1 MKSKILSRVCFLSL
15 LGGLLS
21 LNFPALGQSQ
31 QLGQTRNQA
40 VETKEVKTTVR
51 EVTVFPQGAQVFS
64 QETVALSPGET
75 TLRFTGLSPYIVA
88 QSIQVQS
95 QGALTVLSVNL
106 QENFMDELEK
116 SPELIRLESQ
126 MDALTERITLE
137 QTHLSVLKDEMAFLN
152 DNRRLMGAGQSSTA
166 ALQQHMEFYSKRLTE
181 LKMKEIER
189 NETLEELQEVQQ
201 DLNRQIQT
209 LSGAQHRAAGEILVR
224 VDVQQGGSFPF
235 ALSYLTENA
244 GWYPSYDVR
253 AKNISEPV
261 LIVYKANIRQDTKMD
276 WTNVRLTLSTA
287 NPHASAVAP
296 SLQPY
301 FLNDHSRPPS
311 YRLNQLEARG
321 QVVNGSRTPLS
332 GVSVRVEG
340 STIATVTDSQGNF
353 SLALPDQNSRLS
365 FHMIGYAAQTQPASN
380 QPMRVVLVEEY
391 HSLEELQLNK
401 SMARVAE
408 SVAASPTA
416 SSSIV
421 IRGMGNTTPVPTVQV
436 AQQTSVEFTVDRPYT
451 ILSDNKNYTVDIERH
466 QLNTDYHYLS
476 IPKVD
481 KDAFLIAE
489 LTDWNRFHLLDGEAN
504 LFFEDTYVG
513 KTVLA
518 VSEAS
523 DTLRVSLGRD
533 KNVVVEREKGRDYN
547 RRQFIGSRQEQSKS
561 WTIHVRNQ
569 KAQPISLV
577 VLDQVP
583 VSTQADIEVQV
594 QNSSRGMV
602 DSETGEVRWEFSL
615 DPGAERTLEL
625 HYLVRY
631 PKNKTLIIE

>member
-1 MKSKILSRVCFLSL
+1 MIKSRALSSLYFLSF
-15 LGGLLS
+15 LGGLLA
-21 LNFPALGQSQ
+21 LHLPALGQARS
-31 QLGQTRNQA
+31 LGQTRDQ
-40 VETKEVKTTVR
+40 EVKTTVR
-51 EVTVFPQGAQVFS
+51 EVTVFPQGAQIFS
-64 QETVALSPGET
+64 QETVALTPGET
-75 TLRFTGLSPYIVA
+75 TLRFTGLSPYILA

-126 MDALTERITLE
+126 MNALTEQITLE

-152 DNRRLMGAGQSSTA
+152 DNRRLMGNGQSSTA
-166 ALQQHMEFYSKRLTE
+166 QLQQHLEFYSKRLTE

-189 NETLEELQEVQQ
+189 NETLEELLKNQQ
-201 DLNRQIQT
+201 GLLRQIQA

-224 VDVQQGGSFPF
+224 VDVQKGGSYPF

-261 LIVYKANIRQDTKMD
+261 QITYKANIRQDTKMD
-276 WTNVRLTLSTA
+276 WNNVRLTLSTA

-301 FLNDHSRPPS
+301 FLSENSRPPS

-321 QVVNGSRTPLS
+321 QVINASRTPLS
-332 GVSVRVEG
+332 GVQVRIEG
-340 STIATVTDSQGNF
+340 STIATVTDAQGNF

-365 FHMIGYAAQTQPASN
+365 FHLIGYVSQTQVASN
-380 QPMRVVLVEEY
+380 QPMRVVLGEEY
-391 HSLEELQLNK
+391 QQLDELQLSK
-401 SMARVAE
+401 SVARVAE
-408 SVAASPTA
+408 SVAAAPAA
-416 SSSIV
+416 SSSIM
-421 IRGMGNTTPVPTVQV
+421 IRGMGNTTPIPTAQV
-436 AQQTSVEFTVDRPYT
+436 AQQTSVEFSVERPYT
-451 ILSDNKNYTVDIERH
+451 ILSDNKNYTVDIDQH
-466 QLNTDYHYLS
+466 QLNTQYHYLS

-489 LTDWNRFHLLDGEAN
+489 LTDWEQLHLLDGEAN

-518 VSEAS
+518 VSQAS

-533 KNVVVEREKGRDYN
+533 KNVVVQREKGREYN

-561 WTIHVRNQ
+561 WSIRVKNQ
-569 KAQPISLV
+569 KTQPISLIL
-577 VLDQVP
+577 LDQVP

-594 QNSSRGMV
+594 QNTSRGLV
-602 DSETGEVRWEFSL
+602 NAENGEVRWEFSL
-615 DPGAERTLEL
+615 DPGTERTLEL

>member
-1 MKSKILSRVCFLSL
+1 MIKSRALSSLYFLSF
-15 LGGLLS
+15 LGGLLA
-21 LNFPALGQSQ
+21 LHLPALGQARS
-31 QLGQTRNQA
+31 LGQTRDQ
-40 VETKEVKTTVR
+40 EVKTTVR
-51 EVTVFPQGAQVFS
+51 EVTVFPQGAQIFS
-64 QETVALSPGET
+64 QETVALTPGET
-75 TLRFTGLSPYIVA
+75 TLRFTGLSPYILA

-126 MDALTERITLE
+126 MDALTEQITLE

-152 DNRRLMGAGQSSTA
+152 DNRRLMGNGQSSTSQ
-166 ALQQHMEFYSKRLTE
+166 LQQHLEFYSKRLTE

-189 NETLEELQEVQQ
+189 NETLEELLKNQQ
-201 DLNRQIQT
+201 GLLRQIQA

-224 VDVQQGGSFPF
+224 VDVQKGGSYPF

-261 LIVYKANIRQDTKMD
+261 QITYKANIRQDTKMD
-276 WTNVRLTLSTA
+276 WNNVRLTLSTA

-301 FLNDHSRPPS
+301 FLSENSRPPS

-321 QVVNGSRTPLS
+321 QVINASRTPLS
-332 GVSVRVEG
+332 GVQVRIEG
-340 STIATVTDSQGNF
+340 STIATVTDAQGNF

-365 FHMIGYAAQTQPASN
+365 FHLIGYVSQTQVASN
-380 QPMRVVLVEEY
+380 QPMRVVLGEEY
-391 HSLEELQLNK
+391 QQLDELQLSK
-401 SMARVAE
+401 SVARVAE
-408 SVAASPTA
+408 SVAAAPAA
-416 SSSIV
+416 SSSIM
-421 IRGMGNTTPVPTVQV
+421 IRGMGNTTPIPTAQV
-436 AQQTSVEFTVDRPYT
+436 AQQTSVEFSVERPYT
-451 ILSDNKNYTVDIERH
+451 ILSDNKNYTVDIDQH
-466 QLNTDYHYLS
+466 QLNTQYHYLS

-489 LTDWNRFHLLDGEAN
+489 LTDWEQLHLLDGEAN

-518 VSEAS
+518 VSQAS

-533 KNVVVEREKGRDYN
+533 KNVVVQREKGREYN

-561 WTIHVRNQ
+561 WSIRVKNQ
-569 KAQPISLV
+569 KTQPISLIL
-577 VLDQVP
+577 LDQVP

-594 QNSSRGMV
+594 QNTSRGLV
-602 DSETGEVRWEFSL
+602 NAENGEVRWEFSL
-615 DPGAERTLEL
+615 DPGTERTLEL

>member
-1 MKSKILSRVCFLSL
+1 MIKSRALSSLYFLSF
-15 LGGLLS
+15 LGGLLA
-21 LNFPALGQSQ
+21 LHLPALGQARS
-31 QLGQTRNQA
+31 LGQTRDQ
-40 VETKEVKTTVR
+40 EVKTTVR
-51 EVTVFPQGAQVFS
+51 EVTVFPQGAQIFS
-64 QETVALSPGET
+64 QETVALTPGET
-75 TLRFTGLSPYIVA
+75 TLRFTGLSPYILA

-126 MDALTERITLE
+126 MNALTEQITLE

-152 DNRRLMGAGQSSTA
+152 DNRRLMGNGQSSTA
-166 ALQQHMEFYSKRLTE
+166 QLQQHLEFYSKRLTE

-189 NETLEELQEVQQ
+189 NETLEELLKNQQ
-201 DLNRQIQT
+201 GLLRQIQA

-224 VDVQQGGSFPF
+224 VDVQQGGNYPF

-261 LIVYKANIRQDTKMD
+261 QITYKANIRQDTKMD
-276 WTNVRLTLSTA
+276 WNNVRLTLSTA

-301 FLNDHSRPPS
+301 FLSENSRPPS

-321 QVVNGSRTPLS
+321 QVINASRTPLS
-332 GVSVRVEG
+332 GVQVRIEG
-340 STIATVTDSQGNF
+340 STIATVTDAQGNF

-365 FHMIGYAAQTQPASN
+365 FHLIGYVSQTQVASN
-380 QPMRVVLVEEY
+380 QPMRVVLGEEY
-391 HSLEELQLNK
+391 QQLDELQLSK
-401 SMARVAE
+401 SVARVAE
-408 SVAASPTA
+408 SVAAAPAA
-416 SSSIV
+416 SSSIM
-421 IRGMGNTTPVPTVQV
+421 IRGMGNTTPIPTAQV
-436 AQQTSVEFTVDRPYT
+436 AQQTSVEFSVERPYT
-451 ILSDNKNYTVDIERH
+451 ILSDNKNYTVDIDQH
-466 QLNTDYHYLS
+466 QLNTQYHYLS

-489 LTDWNRFHLLDGEAN
+489 LTDWEQLHLLDGEAN

-518 VSEAS
+518 VSQAS

-533 KNVVVEREKGRDYN
+533 KNVVVQREKGREYN

-561 WTIHVRNQ
+561 WSIRVKNQ
-569 KAQPISLV
+569 KTQPISLIL
-577 VLDQVP
+577 LDQVP

-594 QNSSRGMV
+594 QNTSRGLV
-602 DSETGEVRWEFSL
+602 NAENGEVRWEFSL
-615 DPGAERTLEL
+615 DPGTERTLEL